1 VVKGEVVAEQIST
14 TLGRD
19 DLQELFRWMVT
30 ARAAEERLE
39 LLQKQGLVA
48 GSIYASLGQE
58 GGVAAAYALRRPL
71 KGVRDFIGPSLRG
84 CAALLLFGGSL
95 KDYFRQ
101 HLGRATSPTRGRE
114 SGVYWGDQARG
125 ILGPV
130 APLGTMVEVMAGV
143 TLSFKLRGEDRVG
156 MVFSGDGATSTAA
169 WHEGLSLASAQR
181 CPMVLVIENNQWAF
195 STPTPRSSRL
205 GSFTQKAPGYGIRAD
220 SVDGTDVEAV
230 YAASARAVG
239 RARAGEGVQLLELRY
254 FRRKGHAQ
262 HDAQE
267 YVDPE
272 AIAEWAERDPV
283 RRLERVLLER
293 EWATQ
298 SQLKT
303 VSDESRTAVAAAATA
318 ALDEPVPDGSDALG
332 GVYTDIT
339 VATPW
344 TRRFPPQPTHA

>member
-1 VVKGEVVAEQIST
+1 MAESAIP

-30 ARAAEERLE
+30 ARVAEERLE

-48 GSIYASLGQE
+48 GSIYGSLGQE
-58 GGVAAAYALRRPL
+58 GGVAAAYALRRPI
-71 KGVRDFIGPSLRG
+71 KGARDFVAPSLRG

-95 KDYFRQ
+95 QDYFRQ
-101 HLGRATSPTRGRE
+101 HLGRATSPTRGRDG
-114 SGVYWGDQARG
+114 GVYWGDHARG
-125 ILGPV
+125 VLGPI

-143 TLSFKLRGEDRVG
+143 TLAFKLRGEDRVG

-195 STPTPRSSRL
+195 STPTRRSTGL
-205 GSFTQKAPGYGIRAD
+205 GSFMQKGPAYGIGAD

-230 YAASARAVG
+230 YAASARAVA
-239 RARAGEGVQLLELRY
+239 RARAGEGTQLLELRY

-267 YVDPE
+267 YVDPQ
-272 AIAEWAERDPV
+272 AIAEWEERDPI
-283 RRLERVLLER
+283 RRLESVLLER
-293 EWATQ
+293 EWATRG
-298 SQLKT
+298 QLRS
-303 VSDESRTAVAAAATA
+303 VSDEAEAAVVVAAAAAT
-318 ALDEPVPDGSDALG
+318 DEPAPSGPDAVTGI
-332 GVYTDIT
+332 YTDLT
-339 VATPW
+339 VETPW
-344 TRRFPPQPTHA
+344 TRRSPPHPTHS